1 MTNPNPAPAME
12 RATIDITGMTCAAC
26 VRRVERA
33 LQKLDGVVE
42 ASVNLATQQAQ
53 TGFDPARVTRAALE
67 AAIVQAGYGVLAPP
81 PPAASVTA
89 DPLTLD
95 PALAAPMSARER
107 ADRDERR
114 RQLRG
119 LLIAAS
125 ATVPLLVLGMS
136 HGAIPF
142 ASTPAGRH
150 VQLVLASLVLFGPG
164 LRLLRGGV
172 VALRHHNPDMNTLVS
187 LGALAAWS
195 WSTVATLA
203 PHWFVHGGH
212 ELHVYFEAT
221 GAILSFVL
229 LGKFLESRARWRL
242 GDAVRHLHAMVPAL
256 AHRLAGGGEQD
267 VPVAALRVG
276 DLVRVRPGER
286 VPVDGVVRE
295 GASAFD
301 ESLLTGESVP
311 VDKAI
316 GDRVVGG
323 SMNTTGAV
331 LVQVDRTGADTAL
344 ARIAAAVEEA
354 QGSRAP
360 IARFADRASAVFVP
374 IVLTLA
380 AITLLAWWLSQP
392 DGEGLAVAIE
402 FTVAVLVIA
411 CPCAL
416 GLATPAAV
424 AVAAGRGAELG
435 VLFRNGAAVEQ
446 ASRIDTVFVDK
457 TGTLTTGRPEVT
469 AIEVLADLDVGAAL
483 RLAAAAE
490 LGSEHPF
497 ARAIVAEA
505 RARAL
510 PIEAAVGFVATP
522 AMGVTAHVDGAR
534 VAVGKPEWLATLGV
548 DIGAVAAIV
557 ARLAQGGITPLVV
570 ARQQAPV
577 AVIGLADTLRAEA
590 RPALT
595 TLHELGVRVVVLT
608 GDRRGVAEAVTAGLA
623 LDGLHA
629 ELLPADKARLVRA
642 AQQRGERVAMVG
654 DGVND
659 APALAAADLG
669 MAVGTGTDVAAAAAD
684 VALLRGGLDGLP
696 SALGL
701 ARATMRTIRQNLV
714 WASVYNLLG
723 IPFAAGVFHTFGLRL
738 SPVLASAAM
747 SLSSVSVLLNSLRL
761 RRYGRRRERG
771 RQA

>member
-12 RATIDITGMTCAAC
+12 HATIDITGMTCAAC

-53 TGFDPARVTRAALE
+53 TGFDPARVTRPALE

-89 DPLTLD
+89 DALTLD
-95 PALAAPMSARER
+95 PALAAPVSARER

-119 LLIAAS
+119 LRIAAS

-203 PHWFVHGGH
+203 PHWFVHGDH

-469 AIEVLADLDVGAAL
+469 AIEVLADLDAGAAL

-510 PIEAAVGFVATP
+510 PIEGAVGFVATP

-629 ELLPADKARLVRA
+629 ELLPADKARLVRS

-696 SALGL
+696 RALGL

-723 IPFAAGVFHTFGLRL
+723 IPFAAGVFHSFGLRL